1 MGRRREALRR
11 ETGVGAYGKAVS
23 DAASNFVARGFRG
36 LRLLNWG
43 LTSSPDDEVGHRK
56 ASQQPL
62 RAVGETVRVKK
73 MSCAHGKPAIGS
85 AQDRRLP

>member
-1 MGRRREALRR
+1 MPVESMSMRALIGMVQAIFGEIRACAR
-11 ETGVGAYGKAVS
+11 
-23 DAASNFVARGFRG
+23 ASG
-36 LRLLNWG
+36 G